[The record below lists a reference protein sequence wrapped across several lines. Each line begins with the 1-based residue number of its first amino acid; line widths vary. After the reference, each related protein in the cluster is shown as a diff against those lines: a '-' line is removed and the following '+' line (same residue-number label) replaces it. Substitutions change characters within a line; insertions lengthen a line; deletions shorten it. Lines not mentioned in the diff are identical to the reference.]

1 MKGVDCMKIEKST
14 GYKHYLIQITTANY
28 DAWTIYETDNY
39 NEAHRFFDGLFFPSE
54 VTRLELFGTNEEPDT
69 YLTGKTIAYKEYS
82 NGKYI
87 EVS

>member
-1 MKGVDCMKIEKST
+1 MLNKDT
-14 GYKHYLIQITTANY
+14 LYKHYLIQITTANY

-39 NEAHRFFDGLFFPSE
+39 NEAHKFFDGLLFLPPE
-54 VTRLELFGTNEEPDT
+54 VTRIELFETNEEPDT
-69 YLTGKTIAYKEYS
+69 YLTGKTIAYREYS